1 MATLSKSDRT
11 KISAIF
17 FLIGIIGIVGIITY
31 PSIPEFSDKVEIIE
45 PVRSEN
51 VAIVNEAPRV
61 EEPRAGELEQPRA
74 GEAPRD
80 VVVDPVQVS
89 DTHPQAELLKTTI
102 ADFHKAFSSKDS
114 KATLNYYANDRTTYA
129 EWSGQAG
136 AFAGTYKGYNNIRIL
151 ISTILGNTLDIEID
165 MTSYD
170 VTFAGDR
177 ATVVHKLSNTGHGKL
192 IGEFSM
198 DIDAVT
204 VWEYSDGI
212 WIIVDDRWTFMMF
225 KTEVV
230 AEGTVFPLDWERIG
244 DYSVLLRADNLFSTS
259 LSDFSFSPYL
269 SRP

>member
-31 PSIPEFSDKVEIIE
+31 PSIPEFSNKVEIIE

-51 VAIVNEAPRV
+51 VAIVNEAPRA
-61 EEPRAGELEQPRA
+61 EEPRA
-74 GEAPRD
+74 GEAPRAEEPGA
-80 VVVDPVQVS
+80 VAAPRGEAVNPVVQVS

-114 KATLNYYANDRTTYA
+114 KATLSYYANDRTTYA

-151 ISTILGNTLDIEID
+151 ISTILANTLDITID

-170 VTFAGDR
+170 VTFSGDR
-177 ATVVHKLSNTGHGKL
+177 ATVVHQLSNTGHGQL

-204 VWEYSDGI
+204 VWEYSDGS

-244 DYSVLLRADNLFSTS
+244 DYSVLFGNLPES
-259 LSDFSFSPYL
+259 YL

>member
-1 MATLSKSDRT
+1 LATLSKSDRT
-11 KISAIF
+11 KVSAIF
-17 FLIGIIGIVGIITY
+17 FLIGIIGIVGILTY
-31 PSIPEFSDKVEIIE
+31 PSIPEFSNKVEIIE

-51 VAIVNEAPRV
+51 VAIVNEVPRA
-61 EEPRAGELEQPRA
+61 EEPRAGEVPRAEEPRA
-74 GEAPRD
+74 GEVPRD
-80 VVVDPVQVS
+80 EAVDPVQVS

-114 KATLNYYANDRTTYA
+114 KATLSYYANDRTTYA

-151 ISTILGNTLDIEID
+151 ISTILANTLDITID

-170 VTFAGDR
+170 VTFSGDR
-177 ATVVHKLSNTGHGKL
+177 ATVVHQLSNTGHGQL

-198 DIDAVT
+198 NIDAVT
-204 VWEYSDGI
+204 VWEFSDGS

-244 DYSVLLRADNLFSTS
+244 DYSVLFGNLPES
-259 LSDFSFSPYL
+259 YL
-269 SRP
+269 GRP

>member
-51 VAIVNEAPRV
+51 VAIVNEAPRA
-61 EEPRAGELEQPRA
+61 EEPRA
-74 GEAPRD
+74 GEAPRAEEPGAVAAPRD
-80 VVVDPVQVS
+80 EAVNPVVQVS

-114 KATLNYYANDRTTYA
+114 KATLSYYANDRTTYA

-151 ISTILGNTLDIEID
+151 ISTILANTLDITID

-170 VTFAGDR
+170 VTFSGDR
-177 ATVVHKLSNTGHGKL
+177 ATVVHQLSNTGHGQL

-204 VWEYSDGI
+204 VWEYSDGS

-244 DYSVLLRADNLFSTS
+244 DYSVLFGNLPES
-259 LSDFSFSPYL
+259 YL
-269 SRP
+269 GRP

>member
-31 PSIPEFSDKVEIIE
+31 PSIPEFSNKVEIIE

-51 VAIVNEAPRV
+51 VAIVNEAPRA
-61 EEPRAGELEQPRA
+61 EEPRA
-74 GEAPRD
+74 GEAPRAEEPGAVAAPRD
-80 VVVDPVQVS
+80 EAVNPVVQVS

-114 KATLNYYANDRTTYA
+114 KATLSYYANDRTTYA

-151 ISTILGNTLDIEID
+151 ISTILANTLDITID

-170 VTFAGDR
+170 VTFSGDR
-177 ATVVHKLSNTGHGKL
+177 ATVVHQLSNTGHGQL

-204 VWEYSDGI
+204 VWEYSDGS

-244 DYSVLLRADNLFSTS
+244 DYSVLFGNLPES
-259 LSDFSFSPYL
+259 YL

>member
-11 KISAIF
+11 KVSAIF
-17 FLIGIIGIVGIITY
+17 FLIGIIGIVGILTY
-31 PSIPEFSDKVEIIE
+31 PSIPEFSNKVEIIE

-51 VAIVNEAPRV
+51 VAIVNEVPRA
-61 EEPRAGELEQPRA
+61 EEPRAGEVPRAEEPRA
-74 GEAPRD
+74 GEVPRD
-80 VVVDPVQVS
+80 EAVDPVQVS

-114 KATLNYYANDRTTYA
+114 KATLSYYANDRTTYA

-151 ISTILGNTLDIEID
+151 ISTILANTLDITID

-170 VTFAGDR
+170 VTFSGDR
-177 ATVVHKLSNTGHGKL
+177 ATVVHQLSNTGHGQL

-198 DIDAVT
+198 NIDAVT
-204 VWEYSDGI
+204 VWEFSDGS

-244 DYSVLLRADNLFSTS
+244 DYSVLFGNLPES
-259 LSDFSFSPYL
+259 YL
-269 SRP
+269 GRP

>member
-1 MATLSKSDRT
+1 MSKSDRT

-17 FLIGIIGIVGIITY
+17 FLIGIIGIVGILTY
-31 PSIPEFSDKVEIIE
+31 PSIPEFSNKVEIIE

-51 VAIVNEAPRV
+51 VAIVNEAPRA
-61 EEPRAGELEQPRA
+61 EEPRAVA
-74 GEAPRD
+74 APRD
-80 VVVDPVQVS
+80 EAVNPVQVS

-114 KATLNYYANDRTTYA
+114 KATLSYYANDRTTYA

-151 ISTILGNTLDIEID
+151 ISTILANTLDIAID

-170 VTFAGDR
+170 VTFSGDR
-177 ATVVHKLSNTGHGKL
+177 ATVVHQLSNTGHGQL

-204 VWEYSDGI
+204 VWEYSDGS

-244 DYSVLLRADNLFSTS
+244 DYSVLFGNLPES
-259 LSDFSFSPYL
+259 YL

>member
-31 PSIPEFSDKVEIIE
+31 PSIPEFSNKVEIIE

-51 VAIVNEAPRV
+51 VAIVNEAPRA
-61 EEPRAGELEQPRA
+61 EEPRA
-74 GEAPRD
+74 GEAPRAEEPGA
-80 VVVDPVQVS
+80 VAAPRGEAVNPVVQVS

-114 KATLNYYANDRTTYA
+114 KATLSYYANDKTTYA

-151 ISTILGNTLDIEID
+151 ISTILANTLDITID

-170 VTFAGDR
+170 VTFSGDR
-177 ATVVHKLSNTGHGKL
+177 ATVVHQLSNTGHGQL

-204 VWEYSDGI
+204 VWEYSDGS

-244 DYSVLLRADNLFSTS
+244 DYSVLFGNLPES
-259 LSDFSFSPYL
+259 YL

>member
-11 KISAIF
+11 KVSAIF
-17 FLIGIIGIVGIITY
+17 FLIGIIGIVGILTY
-31 PSIPEFSDKVEIIE
+31 PSIPEFSNKVEIIE

-51 VAIVNEAPRV
+51 VAIVNEV
-61 EEPRAGELEQPRA
+61 PRAEEPRA
-74 GEAPRD
+74 GEAPRAEEPGAVAAPRD
-80 VVVDPVQVS
+80 AAINPVQVS

-114 KATLNYYANDRTTYA
+114 KATLSYYANDRTTYA

-151 ISTILGNTLDIEID
+151 ISTILANTLDITID

-170 VTFAGDR
+170 VTFSGDR
-177 ATVVHKLSNTGHGKL
+177 ATVVHQLSNTGHGQL

-198 DIDAVT
+198 NIDAVT
-204 VWEYSDGI
+204 VWEFSDGS

-244 DYSVLLRADNLFSTS
+244 DYSVLFGNLPES
-259 LSDFSFSPYL
+259 YL